1 MDKALAKA
9 TALVENV
16 ETFMLA
22 VLSGEY
28 NLDFFILDEKSV
40 KIKGKWWG
48 MDDALLIAACCLNE
62 EERKVILDDVKD
74 ILIRYLVEEMLMDK
88 EFEDETSE

>member
-1 MDKALAKA
+1 MDKELAKA
-9 TALVENV
+9 TALVENI
-16 ETFMLA
+16 EAFMLA
-22 VLSGEY
+22 VLSGAY
-28 NLDFFILDEKSV
+28 NLDFFILDGKPV

-48 MDDALLIAACCLNE
+48 LDDALLIAACCLNE

-74 ILIRYLVEEMLMDK
+74 ILIRYLVEEMLADK